1 MTEIVVAARF
11 NGPPDSGNGGY
22 TCGLVAAAYA
32 LPRAE
37 VTLRRPPP
45 LDTPLRV
52 EDGGVYDAERL
63 VATAAEAAEPVNA
76 ARPDFPGYDAAR
88 GAQRRYAGLRDHPFP
103 TCFSCGPA
111 RSDGL
116 GLAPGPVGDAHVA
129 ATWAP
134 HPSLADGDGVV
145 ATEFVW
151 AALDCPGAWAL
162 MQTDEAPIVL
172 GRFAVEVTGTVR
184 AGQPHVVSG
193 WRAKDREG
201 RKHFAGT
208 ALYDAAGTLLATG
221 RATWVALQ
229 SGGAS

>member
-1 MTEIVVAARF
+1 VNEIVVAARF

-52 EDGGVYDAERL
+52 EEDGVYDAEHL
-63 VATAAEAAEPVNA
+63 VATAADAAAADDP

-88 GAQRRYAGLRDHPFP
+88 GAEQRYAGLRDHPFP
-103 TCFSCGPA
+103 TCFSCGP
-111 RSDGL
+111 RRPDGL

-129 ATWAP
+129 TTWVPHAT
-134 HPSLADGDGVV
+134 LADGDGIVET
-145 ATEFVW
+145 AYVW

-172 GRFAVEVTGTVR
+172 GRLAVEITGNVR

-193 WRAKDREG
+193 WRAEEREG
-201 RKHFAGT
+201 RKHYAGT